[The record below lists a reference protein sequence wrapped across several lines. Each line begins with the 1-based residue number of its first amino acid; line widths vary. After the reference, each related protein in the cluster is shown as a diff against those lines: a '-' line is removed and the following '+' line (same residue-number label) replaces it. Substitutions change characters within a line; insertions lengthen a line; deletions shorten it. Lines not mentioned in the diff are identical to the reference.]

1 MNAAGASAIAWPEED
16 KAADAR
22 ARGFL
27 RARGYSI
34 EGGTSEIL
42 KNQLAERILGL
53 PRDPAADKGVPW
65 KDIKRS

>member
-1 MNAAGASAIAWPEED
+1 LPDD
-16 KAADAR
+16 KLAEGRAR
-22 ARGFL
+22 AFL

-42 KNQLAERILGL
+42 KNTLAERVLGL
-53 PRDPAADKGVPW
+53 PRDPAVDKGVPW